1 MSNSNSG
8 HQRTS
13 GPLASLSRLEQK
25 DLANPAASIAGQRSS
40 RDNQVL
46 ERPLAGHPGQLA
58 FITVHAL
65 GLDRPH
71 VRCGSFIAVPKH
83 LACVVSLSCR
93 SAIILLCAVI
103 TRLACEAGLARP
115 DRGLSSQAQR
125 KGKSFPPAVCLC
137 PVPRGLL
144 RNCSAGK
151 RPWQHF
157 SRRRETL
164 QKPFIKE
171 PSGQRAPDGWQELG
185 FYSSGRKRFFNA
197 GGGF

>member
-93 SAIILLCAVI
+93 SAIILLCADS
-103 TRLACEAGLARP
+103 L
-115 DRGLSSQAQR
+115 LSSLDLLVKLAWPGLTEVYHHR
-125 KGKSFPPAVCLC
+125 HRGKGKVSLLLPAFVLCLAAC
-137 PVPRGLL
+137 
-144 RNCSAGK
+144 
-151 RPWQHF
+151 
-157 SRRRETL
+157 
-164 QKPFIKE
+164 
-171 PSGQRAPDGWQELG
+171 
-185 FYSSGRKRFFNA
+185 
-197 GGGF
+197 